1 LPYISFNNH
10 IVLVYKTIDRLIQA
24 RPGRPMKITGR
35 QARPRKTNG
44 RHRQAEDLRSLSW
57 AGQAYFWRPAWTS
70 GKHPFQR
77 K

>member
-35 QARPRKTNG
+35 QARQADEN
-44 RHRQAEDLRSLSW
+44 HRQA
-57 AGQAYFWRPAWTS
+57 GQAGR
-70 GKHPFQR
+70 
-77 K
+77 

>member
-1 LPYISFNNH
+1 
-10 IVLVYKTIDRLIQA
+10 
-24 RPGRPMKITGR
+24 MKITGR

-70 GKHPFQR
+70 DENSL
-77 K
+77 